1 MADLLRLARQSLAR
15 TTSIVRGAWTN
26 FFWDPESTDNI
37 PRALQR
43 WAETRPQDP
52 LLRFEGRR
60 WTVGSFD
67 AEVNRHARAW
77 RELGLTAGGTV
88 ALVLDNRPAFLFH
101 FYALAKLGVIAALI
115 NPQLRGGALRHA
127 IVVARASHVVVGGEQ
142 LGAIVELER
151 EHPEGLPLAR
161 ACVFVDL
168 ELPVE
173 LPPRLV
179 PVEVEGFAVWNQ
191 QTIGCLPLPLGG
203 VVDIPLT
210 GIVAYVYTSGT
221 TGLPKPAVVK
231 HHRLRRAAD
240 VFGGLTRM
248 TSADKL
254 YCCLPLCHA
263 SASAIAVPMVISHR
277 AELILARRFS
287 ASQFWTECR
296 ANEAT
301 LFIYV
306 GELCRYLHNRPPSP
320 DDRNHAI
327 RAMLGNGLRDD
338 IWPSF
343 VDRFGIERVIE
354 FYAATE
360 GNAETANVLNLA
372 GTVGPL
378 LPWKM
383 ALARWDGANAELSRD
398 SNGFCIRAKAGEPG
412 LLLGKIEG
420 KNEFV
425 GYADPKATQQKVLT
439 DVFEKGDAWFD
450 SGDLLRRDRLW
461 HLHFVDRLGDTFR
474 WKGENVSTQEV
485 AEALNRGSGVL
496 ESTVYGVAVPGM
508 EGRAGMAA
516 LVVDRAVW
524 TGQTCFEQVS
534 SLLPGYAQPRFLR
547 VVESLATTGT
557 FKHKKTELQQQGYDP
572 AKIDDPL
579 WIRDEAK
586 RSYVELGREQHAAL
600 LAGRWSL

>member
-1 MADLLRLARQSLAR
+1 MADLLRLARRSLAR
-15 TTSIVRGAWTN
+15 TSSIARGAWTN

-43 WAETRPQDP
+43 WAEARPHDP
-52 LLRFEGRR
+52 FLTFEGRH
-60 WTVGSFD
+60 WTVGAFD
-67 AEVNRHARAW
+67 AQVNRHARAW
-77 RELGLTAGGTV
+77 RELGLEAGGTV

-115 NPQLRGGALRHA
+115 NPHLRGAPLRHA
-127 IVVARASHVVVGGEQ
+127 IAVAKASHALIGGEHIE
-142 LGAIVELER
+142 AITELER
-151 EHPEGLPLAR
+151 EHPDGLPLPR
-161 ACVFVDL
+161 EHMFVDL
-168 ELPVE
+168 ELAPDASVPAE
-173 LPPRLV
+173 VDGFPCWNPR
-179 PVEVEGFAVWNQ
+179 
-191 QTIGCLPLPLGG
+191 TIGCLPLPLGE
-203 VVDIPLT
+203 VEHIPLT
-210 GIVAYVYTSGT
+210 EVAAYVYTSGT

-240 VFGGLTRM
+240 VFGGATRM
-248 TSADKL
+248 THEDKL

-263 SASAIAVPMVISHR
+263 SASAIAMPMVIAKR
-277 AELILARRFS
+277 AQLILARRFS
-287 ASQFWTECR
+287 ASGFWSDCR
-296 ANEAT
+296 THEAT

-320 DDRNHAI
+320 DDRNHTI

-343 VDRFGIERVIE
+343 VERFGLERVIE

-360 GNAETANVLNLA
+360 GNAETANVLNLE

-383 ALARWDGANAELSRD
+383 ALARWDVAKGELVRD
-398 SNGFCIRAKAGEPG
+398 AKGWCVRADAGEPG

-425 GYADPKATQQKVLT
+425 GYADAKATKQKILV

-485 AEALNRGSGVL
+485 AEALNTGPGVH
-496 ESTVYGVAVPGM
+496 ESTVYGVAIPGM

-516 LVVDRAVW
+516 LVVDREVW
-524 TGQTCFEQVS
+524 DGRRMFEHVATV
-534 SLLPGYAQPRFLR
+534 LPGYAQPRFLR
-547 VVESLATTGT
+547 LVESLTTTGT
-557 FKHKKTELQQQGYDP
+557 FKHKKTDLQQQGFDL
-572 AKIDDPL
+572 AQIADPL
-579 WIRDEAK
+579 WIRDETK
-586 RSYVELGREQHAAL
+586 RRYVELGPDQHAAV
-600 LAGRWSL
+600 LAGRWQL

>member
-1 MADLLRLARQSLAR
+1 MPELLRLARRTFARTASLA
-15 TTSIVRGAWTN
+15 RGAWTN
-26 FFWDPESTDNI
+26 FFWDPTSTDNI

-43 WAETRPQDP
+43 WAEARPHDP
-52 LLRFEGRR
+52 FLRFEGQR
-60 WTVGSFD
+60 WTVGAFD

-77 RELGLTAGGTV
+77 RELGLGEGGKV
-88 ALVLDNRPAFLFH
+88 ALLLDNRPAFLFH

-115 NPQLRGGALRHA
+115 NPSLRGHALHHA
-127 IVVARASHVVVGGEQ
+127 IAVAEPNYALIGGEH
-142 LGAIVELER
+142 LASIAELER
-151 EHPEGLPLAR
+151 LPLPR
-161 ACVFVDL
+161 ACMFVDL
-168 ELPVE
+168 ELEPAAAR
-173 LPPRLV
+173 PIAI
-179 PVEVEGFAVWNQ
+179 EGFPCWNQ
-191 QTIGCLPLPLGG
+191 RTIGCLPLPLGT
-203 VVDIPLT
+203 IEQLPLT
-210 GIVAYVYTSGT
+210 EIVAYVYTSGT

-248 TSADKL
+248 TSEDKL

-263 SASAIAVPMVISHR
+263 SASAIAVPMVIAHR
-277 AELILARRFS
+277 GELILARRFS
-287 ASQFWTECR
+287 ASQFWSECR
-296 ANEAT
+296 AGEAT
-301 LFIYV
+301 MFIYV
-306 GELCRYLHNRPPSP
+306 GELCRYLHNRPPGP
-320 DDRNHAI
+320 DDRDHSV

-343 VDRFGIERVIE
+343 VERFGLERVIE

-360 GNAETANVLNLA
+360 GNAETANLFNLE

-383 ALARWDGANAELSRD
+383 ALARWDVAAGQLHRD
-398 SNGFCIRAKAGEPG
+398 ASGFCVRADAGEPG

-425 GYADPKATQQKVLT
+425 GYADPGATKQKVLT

-485 AEALNRGSGVL
+485 AEALNRGPGVH
-496 ESTVYGVAVPGM
+496 ESTVYGVAIPGM

-516 LVVDRAVW
+516 LVVDRSSWDGKAF
-524 TGQTCFEQVS
+524 FEHVAGV
-534 SLLPGYAQPRFLR
+534 LPGYAQPRFLR
-547 VVESLATTGT
+547 LVESLTTTGT
-557 FKHKKTELQQQGYDP
+557 FKHKKSDLQREGFDP
-572 AKIDDPL
+572 AKIGDSL
-579 WIRDEAK
+579 WIRDERR
-586 RSYVELGREQHAAL
+586 RSYVALGADEFTAVE
-600 LAGRWSL
+600 AGRWGL